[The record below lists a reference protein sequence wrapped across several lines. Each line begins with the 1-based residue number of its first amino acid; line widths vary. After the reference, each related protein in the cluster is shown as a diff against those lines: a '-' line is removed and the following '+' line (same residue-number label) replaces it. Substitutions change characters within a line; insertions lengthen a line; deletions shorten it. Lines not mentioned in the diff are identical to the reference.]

1 MKSIAVAISLFLVST
16 LTFAQS
22 ESGRATLEGRVS
34 DASARLVQGAAIAAR
49 EMSTGFTRQ
58 AVTNTEGEFRIGA
71 LPVGSYR
78 IEVNAPGFATA
89 IVDHVQLA
97 VGNTKTLSL
106 TLQVASVSTTVN
118 IEAALDI
125 VNRSDASNS
134 ISINSR
140 AIEDL
145 PIRGRNF
152 TEFVQLSPNVTH
164 ESNRFGI
171 VVNGQRSINS
181 NISIDGV
188 DFNDPLQ
195 GGPRGGGP
203 KESAFFSRS
212 LRCGSSKWCSTV
224 HRLRSA
230 ARIPV
235 I

>member
-16 LTFAQS
+16 LIFAQS

-34 DASARLVQGAAIAAR
+34 DASARLVQGAVITAR
-49 EMSTGFTRQ
+49 EMSTGFTRA

-71 LPVGSYR
+71 LPVSSYR
-78 IEVNAPGFATA
+78 IEVSAPGFATA

-106 TLQVASVSTTVN
+106 TLQVPSVSTTVN
-118 IEAALDI
+118 IEAAADI

-152 TEFVQLSPNVTH
+152 TEFVQL
-164 ESNRFGI
+164 
-171 VVNGQRSINS
+171 
-181 NISIDGV
+181 
-188 DFNDPLQ
+188 
-195 GGPRGGGP
+195 
-203 KESAFFSRS
+203 
-212 LRCGSSKWCSTV
+212 
-224 HRLRSA
+224 
-230 ARIPV
+230 
-235 I
+235 